1 MYRIDAIRLTDTS
14 PVGPLAIGA
23 PVTPLSEFDL
33 IVIEGSNGSGKTSL
47 SEPLRSWSP
56 QAQRKW
62 CSTTEAEP
70 TDLDPKVDI
79 VSSLLAR
86 DSAELLGDFQSID
99 SALASAI
106 GAQRRAAEAD
116 LLEKLVPAA
125 SRGEYRLANLVQSSA
140 VERSHDVSSALENYM
155 AAEQAAAAKIGSLPM
170 TLGTYNE
177 LGRAAA
183 RDAGKAWTDLTQCD
197 TSLMQAAESALQPRA
212 ESVPGYQELY
222 GALNAVEFGID
233 PVQLSEAVERLTTAE
248 SELGSAMSAA
258 RDRLTDADEG
268 ASVDELSKACTAR
281 AKAERAT
288 ADSWAEQAKALDA
301 IEKLRADARDLI
313 ERTNPPACPVCD
325 RHFTASEIVRRLS
338 ESATN
343 GAAESL
349 RRTEAKHR
357 QQASDLDMHASRLSV
372 AAENLKAATRR
383 VLSTIKE
390 MRDCLRTNMRS
401 LDHHDTWSPWVNE
414 LAAKSCAAMQAVANQ
429 IEAAETSSNA
439 AAAGRVVSDA
449 RIAGTTLR
457 GIRVDADRRMDDN
470 KKSAVAAEMALGKM
484 SLLRRVLDARERLN
498 ALEWRS
504 NWHQVHAAHAQA
516 PRLQR
521 WQAAIRSLI
530 EDRRAQAAPLYDALL
545 KNSDIERRF
554 TGLLRAFRP
563 HELLSDPALR
573 PNGVTNGTMTV
584 TKDQRAPSKLSEGY
598 RAAVNLAAFIAVA
611 GHQGPAQRHKAGW
624 ILIDEPT
631 NGLDPQNRDRLADHL
646 GALSM
651 LDMPKQVFVTT
662 FEPSFANRLT
672 DAAKRAGHR
681 RILRITLRDWSTRPA
696 NAPDLIRVN

>member
-1 MYRIDAIRLTDTS
+1 MYRIDAIRLTDAS

-47 SEPLRSWSP
+47 SEPLRSWSL

-70 TDLDPKVDI
+70 TDLDPKIDI

-99 SALASAI
+99 AALASAI
-106 GAQRRAAEAD
+106 GAQRRTAEAD

-125 SRGEYRLANLVQSSA
+125 NRGDYRLANLVQSSV
-140 VERSHDVSSALENYM
+140 VERSHEVSSALENYI
-155 AAEQAAAAKIGSLPM
+155 AAEQSAAAELGSLPM

-177 LGRAAA
+177 IGRAAA
-183 RDAGKAWTDLTQCD
+183 RDAGKSWTDITHCD

-212 ESVPGYQELY
+212 ESAPGYQELC
-222 GALNAVEFGID
+222 GALNAVEIGID
-233 PVQLSEAVERLTTAE
+233 PEQLSETAAELATAE
-248 SELGSAMSAA
+248 SKLGSAMSAT
-258 RDRLTDADEG
+258 RDRLMDAEEG
-268 ASVDELSKACTAR
+268 ASTEELSEACAVR

-301 IEKLRADARDLI
+301 IEKLRADARALI

-325 RHFTASEIVRRLS
+325 RHFTASEIVRRLG

-343 GAAESL
+343 GTAEAL

-357 QQASDLDMHASRLSV
+357 QQASDLDMHASGLT
-372 AAENLKAATRR
+372 AAAADLKKATRR
-383 VLSTIKE
+383 VLSTIKD
-390 MRDCLRTNMRS
+390 MRECLRTNMRS
-401 LDHHDTWSPWVNE
+401 LSHHDTWSPWVNE
-414 LAAKSCAAMQAVANQ
+414 LAERSSAAMEAVVKQ
-429 IEAAETSSNA
+429 LEAAEANSNA
-439 AAAGRVVSDA
+439 ATAGRLVSDT
-449 RIAGTTLR
+449 RSAGTTLR
-457 GIRVDADRRMDDN
+457 GIRGDADRRMGDN
-470 KKSAVAAEMALGKM
+470 TKSAVAAERALGRM
-484 SLLRRVLDARERLN
+484 RLLRRLLDARERLN

-504 NWHQVHAAHAQA
+504 NWHQVHAANAQA

-530 EDRRAQAAPLYDALL
+530 EGRRAQTAPLYDALL

-696 NAPDLIRVN
+696 SAPDLIRVN